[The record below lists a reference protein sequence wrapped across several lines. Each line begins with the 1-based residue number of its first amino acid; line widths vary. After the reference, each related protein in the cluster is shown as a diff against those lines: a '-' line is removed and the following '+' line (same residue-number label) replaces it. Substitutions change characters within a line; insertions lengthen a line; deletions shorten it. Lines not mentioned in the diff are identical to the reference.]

1 VTRVQGDTKKRI
13 VSIGEKLLLRQG
25 YNGFSYADISSE
37 LGVKNAAIHYY
48 FPTKCDLGVA
58 IIQRG
63 RNRFRSWCEGVKASP
78 MDEWDVLDSFFQIY
92 RSYLAKAN
100 SVCLSGALETDFAT
114 LPQAMRDETRG
125 LVSDLINWMER
136 FLRDG
141 RERGAFSFWGTAHD
155 QAIVVLAVIQ
165 GSIQMIRA
173 TDASVFE
180 VALAQIRRLLK
191 PQIQRIEV
199 VNPQGVARGAYDTEV
214 EARQQRK
221 RHH

>member
-1 VTRVQGDTKKRI
+1 MTKAQGDTKKRI

-25 YNGFSYADISSE
+25 YNGFSYADISNE
-37 LGVKNAAIHYY
+37 LGIKNAAIHYY

-63 RNRFRSWCEGVKASP
+63 RSRFGKWCEGVETSP
-78 MDEWDVLDSFFQIY
+78 MDEWDILDSFFQIY
-92 RSYLAKAN
+92 RSYLAK
-100 SVCLSGALETDFAT
+100 STVCLSGALETDFAT
-114 LPQAMRDETRG
+114 LPQPMRDETRG
-125 LVSDLINWMER
+125 LVSDLINWTER

-141 RERGAFSFWGTAHD
+141 RERGAFSFWGTARD
-155 QAIVVLAVIQ
+155 QAITVLAVIQ

-173 TDASVFE
+173 TDPSVFE

-191 PQIQRIEV
+191 PQVQRIEV
-199 VNPQGVARGAYDTEV
+199 LNTQSVNHEAYDTEV
-214 EARQQRK
+214 EDRRLNK